1 MTKTTIMTMS
11 FEHDHEHD
19 QHEQGQLHTLE
30 SVVEELVCRRSRG
43 EPRLPRG
50 SISSAGNI
58 FNDDHCNEKY
68 NHEGVFK
75 KGNIPEQYLPLLQSP
90 EHKRNIY
97 GRDLRQKSYLQ
108 NEKLNVTTMK
118 GDDDVK

>member
-1 MTKTTIMTMS
+1 MTLTKTTIMTMS

-19 QHEQGQLHTLE
+19 QHEQRQLHTLE

-58 FNDDHCNEKY
+58 FNDDQCNEKIDY
-68 NHEGVFK
+68 GGVLK
-75 KGNIPEQYLPLLQSP
+75 KENIPEQYLPLLQSP
-90 EHKRNIY
+90 GHKRNIY
-97 GRDLRQKSYLQ
+97 GQDLRQKSYLQ
-108 NEKLNVTTMK
+108 NEKQNVTTMNER
-118 GDDDVK
+118 G